1 MLGCAIA
8 GVAIL
13 FILAGAFWLG
23 TRVGALRATHG
34 APEPEIVPPFEQPF
48 FPFERRPGPHGAL
61 GEVLRVEG
69 DKVIVRNRFGVERT
83 LCITPKTIIE
93 RGRRHISLGDI
104 REGER
109 VIAIGSPQPDG
120 SIQIR
125 IIRVLEK
132 R

>member
-1 MLGCAIA
+1 LGCAIA
-8 GVAIL
+8 AVAFL
-13 FILAGAFWLG
+13 FVLAGAFWLG
-23 TRVGALRATHG
+23 TRVGALWVTRES
-34 APEPEIVPPFEQPF
+34 PEPWNVPPLERPL
-48 FPFERRPGPHGAL
+48 FPFEGRPGPHGAL

-69 DKVIVRNRFGVERT
+69 DKIIVRNRFGVEQT
-83 LCITPKTIIE
+83 LCVTPKTIIE
-93 RGRRHISLGDI
+93 RGRRHISLEDI
-104 REGER
+104 RRGER